1 MLIQINA
8 NIAAID
14 SHSKFSFTDESAGK
28 NVIIFGADMSSA
40 VHIDNKN
47 KDIWILGEGPTQRLD
62 DTILTAEAI
71 YPINFTQTNTR
82 FVLSLH

>member
-47 KDIWILGEGPTQRLD
+47 KDI
-62 DTILTAEAI
+62 
-71 YPINFTQTNTR
+71 
-82 FVLSLH
+82 

>member
-62 DTILTAEAI
+62 DTIEAI